1 MSTERVNR
9 LKKSVTIPETYIPL
23 SLLFDIREFA
33 SNRRNEIKH
42 DVDILKSALNSE
54 YVDRQPIDVRKGI
67 ESAIDNANYELSHW
81 YILFDLLNDISH
93 DALKQ

>member
-23 SLLFDIREFA
+23 SLLFDIREYVA
-33 SNRRNEIKH
+33 NRRDEIKH
-42 DVDILKSALNSE
+42 DVNILKAAWNSE
-54 YVDRQPIDVRKGI
+54 YVDRQPIAVKKGI